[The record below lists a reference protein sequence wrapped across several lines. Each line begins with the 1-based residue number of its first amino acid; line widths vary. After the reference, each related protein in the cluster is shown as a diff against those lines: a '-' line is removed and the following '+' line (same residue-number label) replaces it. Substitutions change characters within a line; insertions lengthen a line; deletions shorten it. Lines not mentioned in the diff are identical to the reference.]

1 MNSKTETQQG
11 SIDIFKFLVALGVL
25 TISLVGFYYYAE
37 APKIFRVLCVLAG
50 IIVSLVIVSQTLK
63 GRQAIDFVREAQ
75 VEVRKIVWPTRQE
88 TSQTTLF
95 VIIVVIIFAI
105 LLWVLDL
112 GLSSSIQGLIG
123 RGT

>member
-11 SIDIFKFLVALGVL
+11 SIDIFKFLLALVVL
-25 TISLVGFYYYAE
+25 TISLVGFYYYSE
-37 APKIFRVLCVLAG
+37 APKILRVLGVLAG

-63 GRQAIDFVREAQ
+63 GRQTIDFVRDAQ

-123 RGT
+123 RGA

>member
-11 SIDIFKFLVALGVL
+11 SIDIFKFLVALVVL
-25 TISLVGFYYYAE
+25 TISLVGFYYYSE
-37 APKIFRVLCVLAG
+37 APKIVRVLGVLAG

-63 GRQAIDFVREAQ
+63 GRQTIGFGRDAQ

-123 RGT
+123 RGA

>member
-11 SIDIFKFLVALGVL
+11 PIDIFKFLVALVVL
-25 TISLVGFYYYAE
+25 TLSLVGFYYYSE
-37 APKIFRVLCVLAG
+37 APKILRVLGVLAG

-63 GRQAIDFVREAQ
+63 GRQTIDFVRDAQ

-123 RGT
+123 RGA

>member
-11 SIDIFKFLVALGVL
+11 SIDIFKFLVALVVL
-25 TISLVGFYYYAE
+25 AISLVGFYYYSE
-37 APKIFRVLCVLAG
+37 APKILRVLGVLAG
-50 IIVSLVIVSQTLK
+50 IIVSLIIVSQTLK
-63 GRQAIDFVREAQ
+63 GRQTIDFVREAQ

-123 RGT
+123 GGT

>member
-11 SIDIFKFLVALGVL
+11 SIDIFKFLLALGIL
-25 TISLVGFYYYAE
+25 TISLVGFYYYSE
-37 APKIFRVLCVLAG
+37 APKIFRVLGILAG
-50 IIVSLVIVSQTLK
+50 IIVSLVIVSQTSK
-63 GRQAIDFVREAQ
+63 GRQAIDFVRDAQ

-88 TSQTTLF
+88 TTQTTLF

>member
-11 SIDIFKFLVALGVL
+11 SIDIFKFLLALGVL
-25 TISLVGFYYYAE
+25 TISLVGFYYYSE
-37 APKIFRVLCVLAG
+37 VPKIFRVLGILSG
-50 IIVSLVIVSQTLK
+50 IIVSLVIVSQTSK

-88 TSQTTLF
+88 TTQTTLF

>member
-11 SIDIFKFLVALGVL
+11 SIDIFKFLVALVVL
-25 TISLVGFYYYAE
+25 TISLVGFYYYSE
-37 APKIFRVLCVLAG
+37 APKIVRVLGVLAG

-63 GRQAIDFVREAQ
+63 GRQTIGFVRDAQ

-123 RGT
+123 RGA

>member
-11 SIDIFKFLVALGVL
+11 SIEILKFLLALGVL
-25 TISLVGFYYYAE
+25 LISLVGFYYYSE
-37 APKIFRVLCVLAG
+37 APKIFRVLGVLTG
-50 IIVSLVIVSQTLK
+50 VIVSFVILSQTLK
-63 GRQAIDFVREAQ
+63 GRQAIDFVKEAQ

-88 TSQTTLF
+88 TTQTTLF

-123 RGT
+123 KGT

>member
-1 MNSKTETQQG
+1 MGIS
-11 SIDIFKFLVALGVL
+11 
-25 TISLVGFYYYAE
+25 ISL
-37 APKIFRVLCVLAG
+37 L
-50 IIVSLVIVSQTLK
+50 IVSQTLK

-88 TSQTTLF
+88 TTQTTLF

-123 RGT
+123 SGA

>member
-1 MNSKTETQQG
+1 
-11 SIDIFKFLVALGVL
+11 
-25 TISLVGFYYYAE
+25 VGFYYYSE
-37 APKIFRVLCVLAG
+37 APKILRVLGVLAG

-63 GRQAIDFVREAQ
+63 GRQTIDFVRDAQ

-123 RGT
+123 RGA

>member
-11 SIDIFKFLVALGVL
+11 SIDIFKFLVALVVL
-25 TISLVGFYYYAE
+25 TISLVGFYYYSE
-37 APKIFRVLCVLAG
+37 APKIVRVLGVLAG

-63 GRQAIDFVREAQ
+63 GRQTIGFVRDAQ
-75 VEVRKIVWPTRQE
+75 VEVRKIVWLTRQE

-123 RGT
+123 RGA

>member
-37 APKIFRVLCVLAG
+37 APKIFRVLGILAG
-50 IIVSLVIVSQTLK
+50 IIVSLLIVSQTLK
-63 GRQAIDFVREAQ
+63 GRQAIDFVRDAQ

>member
-11 SIDIFKFLVALGVL
+11 STDIFKFLLALTVL
-25 TISLVGFYYYAE
+25 IISLAGFYYYSE
-37 APKIFRVLCVLAG
+37 APKIFRVLGILGG
-50 IIVSLVIVSQTLK
+50 IIVSLLVVSQTFK

>member
-11 SIDIFKFLVALGVL
+11 SIDIFKFLLALGVL
-25 TISLVGFYYYAE
+25 TISLVGFYYYSE
-37 APKIFRVLCVLAG
+37 APKIFRVLGILAG
-50 IIVSLVIVSQTLK
+50 IIVSLVIVSQTSK
-63 GRQAIDFVREAQ
+63 GRQAIDFVRDAQ

>member
-11 SIDIFKFLVALGVL
+11 SVDIFKFLVALGVL

-37 APKIFRVLCVLAG
+37 APKVFRVLGILAG
-50 IIVSLVIVSQTLK
+50 ITVSLVIVSQTLK

-112 GLSSSIQGLIG
+112 GLSSCIQGLIG

>member
-11 SIDIFKFLVALGVL
+11 TVDIFKFLVALGVL

-37 APKIFRVLCVLAG
+37 APKVFRVLGILAG
-50 IIVSLVIVSQTLK
+50 ITVSLVIVSQTLK

>member
-11 SIDIFKFLVALGVL
+11 SIDIFKFLLDLGIL
-25 TISLVGFYYYAE
+25 TISLVGFYYYSE
-37 APKIFRVLCVLAG
+37 APKIFRVLGILAG
-50 IIVSLVIVSQTLK
+50 IFVSLVIVSLTSK
-63 GRQAIDFVREAQ
+63 GRQAIDFVRDAQ

>member
-1 MNSKTETQQG
+1 MNSKTETQQE
-11 SIDIFKFLVALGVL
+11 SIDIFKFLLALGVL

-37 APKIFRVLCVLAG
+37 APKIFRVLGILAG
-50 IIVSLVIVSQTLK
+50 ITVSLVIVSQTLK

>member
-1 MNSKTETQQG
+1 MQG
-11 SIDIFKFLVALGVL
+11 
-25 TISLVGFYYYAE
+25 
-37 APKIFRVLCVLAG
+37 PKIFRVLGILAG
-50 IIVSLVIVSQTLK
+50 IIVSLLIVSQTLK

>member
-1 MNSKTETQQG
+1 MNSKASTQQG
-11 SIDIFKFLVALGVL
+11 SIDIFKFLVALVVL
-25 TISLVGFYYYAE
+25 TISLVGFYYYSE
-37 APKIFRVLCVLAG
+37 APKILRVLGVLAG

-63 GRQAIDFVREAQ
+63 GRQTIDFVRDAQ

-123 RGT
+123 RGA

>member
-11 SIDIFKFLVALGVL
+11 SIDIFKFLLALVVL
-25 TISLVGFYYYAE
+25 TISLVGFYYYSE
-37 APKIFRVLCVLAG
+37 APKILRVLGVFAG

-63 GRQAIDFVREAQ
+63 GRQTIDFVRDAQ

-123 RGT
+123 RGA

>member
-11 SIDIFKFLVALGVL
+11 SIEILKFLLALGVL
-25 TISLVGFYYYAE
+25 LISLVGFYYYSE
-37 APKIFRVLCVLAG
+37 APKIFRVLGVLTG
-50 IIVSLVIVSQTLK
+50 VIVSFVILSQTLK
-63 GRQAIDFVREAQ
+63 GRQAIDFVKEAQ
-75 VEVRKIVWPTRQE
+75 VEFRKFVWPTRQE
-88 TSQTTLF
+88 TTQTTLF

-123 RGT
+123 KGT

>member
-11 SIDIFKFLVALGVL
+11 SIDIFKFLVALVVL
-25 TISLVGFYYYAE
+25 TISLVGFYYYSE
-37 APKIFRVLCVLAG
+37 APKILRVLGVLAG

-63 GRQAIDFVREAQ
+63 GRQTIDFVRDAQ

-123 RGT
+123 RGA

>member
-11 SIDIFKFLVALGVL
+11 SIDIFKFLLALVVL
-25 TISLVGFYYYAE
+25 TISLVGFYYYSE
-37 APKIFRVLCVLAG
+37 APKILRVLGVLAG
-50 IIVSLVIVSQTLK
+50 IIVSLVVVSQTLK
-63 GRQAIDFVREAQ
+63 GRQAIDFVRDAQ

-123 RGT
+123 RGV

>member
-11 SIDIFKFLVALGVL
+11 SIDIFKFLLALGVL
-25 TISLVGFYYYAE
+25 TLSLAGFYYYSE
-37 APKIFRVLCVLAG
+37 APKIFRVLGILAG
-50 IIVSLVIVSQTLK
+50 IIVSLLIVSQTLK
-63 GRQAIDFVREAQ
+63 GRQAIDFVRDAQ

-123 RGT
+123 TGT

>member
-11 SIDIFKFLVALGVL
+11 SIDIFKFLLALVVL
-25 TISLVGFYYYAE
+25 TISLVGFYYYSE
-37 APKIFRVLCVLAG
+37 APKILRVLGVLAG

-63 GRQAIDFVREAQ
+63 GRQAIDFVRDAQ

-123 RGT
+123 RGA

>member
-11 SIDIFKFLVALGVL
+11 SIDIFKFLLALVVL
-25 TISLVGFYYYAE
+25 TISLVGFYYYSE
-37 APKIFRVLCVLAG
+37 APKILRVLGVLAG

-123 RGT
+123 RGA

>member
-1 MNSKTETQQG
+1 MNSKTETQQE
-11 SIDIFKFLVALGVL
+11 SIDIFKFLLALGVL
-25 TISLVGFYYYAE
+25 TISLVGFYYYSE
-37 APKIFRVLCVLAG
+37 APKIFRVLGVLTG
-50 IIVSLVIVSQTLK
+50 IIITLLIVSQTLK

-88 TSQTTLF
+88 TGQTTLF

>member
-11 SIDIFKFLVALGVL
+11 SIDIFKFLVALVVL
-25 TISLVGFYYYAE
+25 TISLVGFYYYSE
-37 APKIFRVLCVLAG
+37 APKILRVLGVLAG

-63 GRQAIDFVREAQ
+63 GRQTIDFVRDAQ

-123 RGT
+123 GGA

>member
-11 SIDIFKFLVALGVL
+11 SIDIFKFLLALGVL
-25 TISLVGFYYYAE
+25 TISLVGFYYYSE
-37 APKIFRVLCVLAG
+37 APKIFRVLGILAG
-50 IIVSLVIVSQTLK
+50 IIVSLVIVSQTSK
-63 GRQAIDFVREAQ
+63 GRQAIDFVRDAQ

-88 TSQTTLF
+88 TTQTTLF

>member
-1 MNSKTETQQG
+1 MNSTTETQQG
-11 SIDIFKFLVALGVL
+11 SIDIFKFLVALVVL
-25 TISLVGFYYYAE
+25 TISLVGFYYYSE
-37 APKIFRVLCVLAG
+37 APKIVRVLGVLAG

-63 GRQAIDFVREAQ
+63 GRQTIGFVRDAQ

-123 RGT
+123 RGA

>member
-11 SIDIFKFLVALGVL
+11 SIDIFKFLVALVVL
-25 TISLVGFYYYAE
+25 TISLVGFYYYSE
-37 APKIFRVLCVLAG
+37 APKIIRVLGVLAG

-63 GRQAIDFVREAQ
+63 GRQTIGFVRDAQ

-123 RGT
+123 RGA